1 MTERDR
7 RIFALLVEHFTFTT
21 SQLAVLAGFGS
32 LWRARHRLALL
43 HSRGVLH
50 RERPFRA
57 GGGSHEWHWMLG
69 PIGAKIVAAETGTA
83 AVRPARITAR
93 WAKLYHGWRYRELML
108 QHDWFCQLAATA
120 EAGAGGGLVEW
131 VSPWRISRT
140 HRATTDGYGR
150 WRNGDGRELA
160 FVLLL
165 DDPPR
170 VGTRE
175 LTDRLTSIDI
185 ARHDRDAGRLG
196 AAVVLVWCHTLHRE
210 GLVRRRLQRHLGLS
224 EQPVA
229 LACGEYADTPHGGGP
244 HGRVWIPLGGLTTGS
259 AGRVT
264 LREITNLATTAAE
277 TARPA
282 EPAGRPQGSSR
293 SVPTAAEAVDAYFD
307 LADDAPVIEIDPP
320 GWWHQPST
328 RPDRIA

>member
-7 RIFALLVEHFTFTT
+7 RILALLVEHFTFTT

-69 PIGAKIVAAETGTA
+69 PVGAKIVAAEVGTT
-83 AVRPARITAR
+83 AVRPSRIEAR
-93 WAKLYHGWRYRELML
+93 WAKLYHGWRYRELMV
-108 QHDWFCQLAATA
+108 QHEWFCQLAATA
-120 EAGAGGGLVEW
+120 EPDTGGLVEW
-131 VSPWRISRT
+131 VSPWRISRA

-150 WRNGDGRELA
+150 WRHADGRELA
-160 FVLLL
+160 FVVLL

-175 LTDRLTSIDI
+175 LIDRLTSIDI
-185 ARHDRDAGRLG
+185 AQHGSDAGRLG
-196 AAVVLVWCHTLHRE
+196 GAVVLVWCATLHRE
-210 GLVRRRLQRHLGLS
+210 GVVRRRLQRHLGLS
-224 EQPVA
+224 DQPVA
-229 LACGEYADTPHGGGP
+229 LACGEYAGTPHGGGP
-244 HGRVWIPLGGLTTGS
+244 RGRVWIPLGGLSTGS

-264 LREITNLATTAAE
+264 LREIPGLAATSARP
-277 TARPA
+277 ARPA
-282 EPAGRPQGSSR
+282 ESAQRPAPAKVRPE
-293 SVPTAAEAVDAYFD
+293 PTADTAAGVVDAYFD
-307 LADDAPVIEIDPP
+307 LADDTPTIDIDRP
-320 GWWHQPST
+320 GRWHQPST
-328 RPDRIA
+328 